1 MWGINPIT
9 VGKIIGGVSLTSA
22 LLGRHGSV
30 KLLSQK
36 FKLYVAA
43 QNAEAAKSMARAIAS
58 QDRTLY
64 EKLKRELADE
74 LDPQHYEAI
83 FGD

>member
-1 MWGINPIT
+1 MWGINPAT
-9 VGKIIGGVSLTSA
+9 VGKIIAGVGVTSA

-36 FKLYVAA
+36 FKLYVAE

-58 QDRTLY
+58 QDRALY
-64 EKLKRELADE
+64 EKLKREMANE
-74 LDPQHYEAI
+74 LDPQHYQAI
-83 FGD
+83 FDD

>member
-1 MWGINPIT
+1 M
-9 VGKIIGGVSLTSA
+9 
-22 LLGRHGSV
+22 